1 MSKPMLGLLVVLA
14 SLGVAIAVA
23 YGWQGLVVYL
33 FFAGIP
39 AVLALGAVVGTDFV
53 SDLSRRRFGRGTR
66 ARS

>member
-1 MSKPMLGLLVVLA
+1 MSKPLLALLVVLA
-14 SLGVAIAVA
+14 SLGVVIAVA

-39 AVLALGAVVGTDFV
+39 AVYTLGAVVGTGVV
-53 SDLSRRRFGRGTR
+53 SDLSRGRFGRGTR